1 MNLSIFPTS
10 LLQGE
15 IRAPASKSY
24 SHRVFLLAS
33 VANGPS
39 MIKNPLT
46 SGDVK
51 ITLDGLK
58 SFGVNIEKLK
68 ENYYKVKTPDK
79 ILKQNK
85 KVLDCKNSGTSI
97 RFFSA
102 MSLLI
107 DGGVNIT
114 GEFFTRNRPILPLL
128 NSLKDFGAIYNI
140 SNNILHIERKEEKCN
155 IINIPGHITSQFISA
170 LLMISPIIPCRNN
183 SSVEIK
189 VVTPFSSYPYI
200 EITIDVLKSFGVNV
214 EEIINEDNTAQYYIA
229 NPQQIIA
236 TEFTIPGDFSSVA
249 FIIAAVVISTVDS
262 QVVIKNL
269 DFDKPQGDK
278 RFISILKEMGAN
290 IKINRTQG
298 LLVVRGNLKKNVL
311 KGIEINCN
319 GIPDLFPIL
328 CVIGAFATSKTTLYN
343 ISTLKYKESDR
354 IKVMMRELKRM
365 GVKIE
370 YDEKILVI
378 HHCDKLIGTFI
389 NHEDDHRI
397 AMAFTIAA
405 LHATSKSRIKNAEIF
420 QDSYPDFIQ
429 DLIKLGA
436 KLELD

>member
-24 SHRVFLLAS
+24 SHRVFLVAS
-33 VANGPS
+33 IANGPS
-39 MIKNPLT
+39 VIKSPLN

-68 ENYYKVKTPDK
+68 ENYYKVETPDK
-79 ILKQNK
+79 ILKQNENL
-85 KVLDCKNSGTSI
+85 LDCKNSGTSI

-128 NSLKDFGAIYNI
+128 NSLKNFGAIYKI

-155 IINIPGHITSQFISA
+155 IVNIPGHISSQFISA
-170 LLMISPIIPCRNN
+170 LLMISPIIPCGNN
-183 SSVEIK
+183 NSVEIN

-214 EEIINEDNTAQYYIA
+214 EEKINKDNTAKYYVS
-229 NPQQIIA
+229 NPQRIIA

-278 RFISILKEMGAN
+278 RFISILKEMGAD
-290 IKINRTQG
+290 IEINRTQG
-298 LLVVRGNLKKNVL
+298 LLLVRGNLKKNIL
-311 KGIEINCN
+311 KGIKIDCK

-354 IKVMMRELKRM
+354 IKVMMRELEKM
-365 GVKIE
+365 GVKLE
-370 YDEKILVI
+370 YDEKVLVI
-378 HHCDKLIGTFI
+378 HHCDELIGTFI

-405 LHATSKSRIKNAEIF
+405 LHAT
-420 QDSYPDFIQ
+420 
-429 DLIKLGA
+429 
-436 KLELD
+436 